1 MPELLVF
8 VLFSFLG
15 NSLGDLLLLHSHILT
30 DPEAHT
36 GLVFFELIDCG
47 LEVVSLLAKELLE
60 VRLHIVL
67 HLLLHHEYVV
77 LEEAELPINVVKLV
91 DKGVALLIH
100 L

>member
-1 MPELLVF
+1 LAELLVL

-15 NSLGDLLLLHSHILT
+15 NCLGDLLLLHSHVLA

-36 GLVFFELIDCG
+36 GLVFFELVDCC
-47 LEVVSLLAKELLE
+47 LEVVSLFSKELLE

-67 HLLLHHEYVV
+67 HLLLHHEDVV
-77 LEEAELPINVVKLV
+77 LEEAELTIDVVKLV
-91 DKGVALLIH
+91 DKRVALLIH

>member
-1 MPELLVF
+1 M
-8 VLFSFLG
+8 
-15 NSLGDLLLLHSHILT
+15 LLHSHILT
-30 DPEAHT
+30 DPEAHAC
-36 GLVFFELIDCG
+36 LVFFELVDSG
-47 LEVVSLLAKELLE
+47 LEVVSLLAEELLE
-60 VRLHIVL
+60 VHLHIVL